1 MIQKI
6 TKMKITMT
14 QVTIKGKSIK
24 NSMLLSL
31 KSSVSRRKRKN
42 KRLSL
47 KMKHRT
53 KVTGKVL
60 KTARKDNRKCTEGS
74 FLSKYPKT
82 KKNSKENKKKQK
94 SVMTQKAKIDL
105 SDRVIQ

>member
-1 MIQKI
+1 MIKKI

-14 QVTIKGKSIK
+14 QVTIKGKSIR

-31 KSSVSRRKRKN
+31 KSSVLMMKRKN
-42 KRLSL
+42 KRLNL
-47 KMKHRT
+47 KMRHRT
-53 KVTGKVL
+53 KVMGKMR
-60 KTARKDNRKCTEGS
+60 KTMRKDNPKCIEDS
-74 FLSKYPKT
+74 FVSKYPKT
-82 KKNSKENKKKQK
+82 NKNSKENKFQQK